1 MLALAYMYTMRHQE
15 LAVRPYEANRRATGP
30 WHDST
35 RLRDSTHCAIV
46 SRRNKGDNASILRSI
61 AVAVLAKP
69 HAVPEY

>member
-30 WHDST
+30 WH
-35 RLRDSTHCAIV
+35 DSTHCAIV

>member
-46 SRRNKGDNASILRSI
+46 SRRNKGDNQCLDLEIDSGSGISETACGT
-61 AVAVLAKP
+61 
-69 HAVPEY
+69 